1 MLCVGASLSTQ
12 LIERRPDRTC
22 NGLRCFERPSKAV
35 TFATAIHAYLRN
47 VTLPP
52 KTTRQRWSEEH
63 SLTMVHGHTK
73 DTKTLALTHA
83 DTHKHTHTHCYYRGG
98 DGERCV
104 AREEEG

>member
-52 KTTRQRWSEEH
+52 KTTRQ
-63 SLTMVHGHTK
+63 
-73 DTKTLALTHA
+73 
-83 DTHKHTHTHCYYRGG
+83 
-98 DGERCV
+98 
-104 AREEEG
+104 